1 MFLDA
6 VSDVDSE
13 SAIIS
18 SENTYTKN
26 ENRKIRVGFGMQIET
41 FQESLTLKYTPG
53 VHTDPKQKWGI
64 PKVDWFYLVYQPLTS
79 ETIWK

>member
-6 VSDVDSE
+6 VSNVDSE

-41 FQESLTLKYTPG
+41 FQESL
-53 VHTDPKQKWGI
+53 I
-64 PKVDWFYLVYQPLTS
+64 IS
-79 ETIWK
+79 